1 MASVGSPWS
10 APRVPRYDADMVEL
24 PTDAK
29 TAALAAALC
38 DIGRRAHAREVVDGN
53 AGNFSARLP
62 DGNVLCTPT
71 QMCKALLTPT
81 DLCIVGLD
89 GTQHAGRRRPSS
101 EIRMHLALY
110 AASDTVRAVM
120 HGHPPYATTLA
131 ASGIALPAGVLP
143 EGDIYLGPVPLVPY
157 QTPGTAALGTALQPY
172 AATSNAALL
181 ANHGAVTWG
190 PDVEWAYCLLE
201 SLEAVCRV
209 VYQARAI
216 GGPTLIS
223 ADERAKLTAYRRDFR
238 AARDASALADA
249 GQTPR

>member
-1 MASVGSPWS
+1 MDQETSV
-10 APRVPRYDADMVEL
+10 V
-24 PTDAK
+24 
-29 TAALAAALC
+29 AAALC
-38 DIGRRAHAREVVDGN
+38 DIGRRAYARELVDGN

-71 QMCKALLTPT
+71 QVCKGLLMPM
-81 DLCIVGLD
+81 DLCVVGLD
-89 GTQHAGRRRPSS
+89 GTQHAGQRRPSS

-131 ASGIALPAGVLP
+131 ASGSALSEGVLP
-143 EGDIYLGPVPLVPY
+143 EGDVYLGPVPLVPY
-157 QTPGTAALGTALQPY
+157 QTPGTAALGDALRPY

-190 PDVEWAYCLLE
+190 PDAEWAYCLLE

-209 VYQARAI
+209 VYQAHAI

-223 ADERAKLTAYRRDFR
+223 GAERAKLTAYRQDFR
-238 AARDASALADA
+238 AACDARARADA
-249 GQTPR
+249 GRPPG